1 MEEKQ
6 GETMEYV
13 KICPVCGKT
22 FKTGN
27 ELYTYCGPECR
38 VTARRKREREYRRAE
53 RASAR
58 PEPVSEEYKRARSEE
73 SEKRSQRSKEDF
85 ERRCNEGDPH
95 ALLIREKALRGN
107 RSRRYWE
114 LFAKCEIDW
123 AERSGTVSRLLVN
136 GYSVYSDT
144 FAEDVMESI
153 QAHGPIVLELG
164 RKNEHK

>member
-1 MEEKQ
+1 MSKLHQ
-6 GETMEYV
+6 GIIAVVGAFGYV
-13 KICPVCGKT
+13 PDK
-22 FKTGN
+22 
-27 ELYTYCGPECR
+27 
-38 VTARRKREREYRRAE
+38 
-53 RASAR
+53 
-58 PEPVSEEYKRARSEE
+58 
-73 SEKRSQRSKEDF
+73 
-85 ERRCNEGDPH
+85 RRCKAGDPH
-95 ALLIREKALRGN
+95 ALMIREKAQNGN

-123 AERSGTVSRLLVN
+123 AERAGTVSRLLVN

>member
-153 QAHGPIVLELG
+153 KEHGPIVMELG
-164 RKNEHK
+164 RSPK